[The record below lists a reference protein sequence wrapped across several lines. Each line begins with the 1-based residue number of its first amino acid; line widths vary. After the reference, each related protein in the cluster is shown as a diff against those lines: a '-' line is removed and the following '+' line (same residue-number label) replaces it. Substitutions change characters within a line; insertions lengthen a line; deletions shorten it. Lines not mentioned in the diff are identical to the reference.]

1 MGYHQK
7 KKQCRKI
14 LVAEKQGVAMKKCL
28 AGVLGLLGLL
38 SVGTGLARQS
48 EEAVTRVPAG
58 EPVLLGVA
66 ADLSNITPSSGLD
79 ILQAVTLAVMR
90 INEREGGIEGFQ
102 VDLMVEDDLCTQEG
116 AIPVAQKLASEP
128 NLIGVVGHLCS
139 GASIPASEVYEAAR
153 VVMVSPASTA
163 DAFTNRGLSVV
174 NRTIVNDNVQGV
186 VAARYIRN
194 ILEVEN
200 IVILHNRTPY
210 GLGLAETVQA
220 TFTKS
225 LGGRVLLFEGI
236 DRTRFE
242 YGEVLAR
249 IARLKP
255 ELIYF
260 GGYNSEGGFLIE
272 QIRRTAGLEAVPFFG
287 ADGLYVQDYLD
298 FSGDF
303 AEGSYATFPLPQG
316 DPGAYAAFLTLYE
329 REFGVSPET
338 LSPYHAHA
346 YDAAML
352 ILRAAQ
358 RIARV
363 DANGTLVIDREALIA
378 AVRATKRHRG
388 LSGMLTC
395 NERGDCA
402 RAFIQ
407 VYQVQDGAW
416 KALNVPEALQVSDAG

>member
-1 MGYHQK
+1 
-7 KKQCRKI
+7 
-14 LVAEKQGVAMKKCL
+14 MKKCL

-79 ILQAVTLAVMR
+79 ILQSVTLAVMR

-139 GASIPASEVYEAAR
+139 GASIPASEIYEAAR

-194 ILEVEN
+194 ILEAED

-210 GLGLAETVQA
+210 GLGLAETVQD
-220 TFTKS
+220 TFTEN

-236 DRTRFE
+236 DGSGPDYDYR
-242 YGEVLAR
+242 EVLAR
-249 IARLKP
+249 IAPLKP
-255 ELIYF
+255 DLIYF
-260 GGYNSEGGFLIE
+260 GGYNNEGGFLIE
-272 QIRRTAGLEAVPFFG
+272 QLRGTAGLETVPFFG
-287 ADGLYVQDYLD
+287 ADGLYMQEYLD

-303 AEGSYATFPLPQG
+303 AEGSYATFALPQG

-338 LSPYHAHA
+338 LSPYHAQA

-358 RIARV
+358 RIAQV
-363 DANGTLVIDREALIA
+363 DENGDLIIDREALIA
-378 AVRATKRHRG
+378 AVRATKGHRG

-395 NERGDCA
+395 NGRGDCA
-402 RAFIQ
+402 SATIE
-407 VYQVQDGAW
+407 VYQVQNGVW
-416 KALNVPEALQVSDAG
+416 EALNVPEALQVSDAG